1 MLLKSA
7 VVADVGQIVQLS
19 ALGSEMV
26 RGVFQFYFMAPEH
39 TAQLSHYS
47 SGRAGTT
54 FSL

>member
-7 VVADVGQIVQLS
+7 VVADVGQNVQLS
-19 ALGSEMV
+19 ALGSETV
-26 RGVFQFYFMAPEH
+26 RGVFEFYFMAPEH